1 MAEKVPRR
9 GILPS
14 PSLVETHRKAD
25 RYALSDLHR
34 QTNAAAK
41 QAILQELHVSMQLRA
56 EKMRLHQ
63 RAGSGYAPGASEEG
77 GGARGADAF
86 IGITPTRGGRSD
98 GSQPGKRVTF
108 YGESRQ
114 DDMAAQ
120 APGKGQSRIPVPVRS
135 RPVPGPRGTSSR
147 KEPLNTLDRHQH
159 RTRRVQRNAGSAVL
173 QADSEMFRYTWD
185 SRGRLNELRIRFLA
199 RKYFCIWRENTFT
212 GVRPSAVRALYRH
225 RLLRKTFDEWRE
237 FWWTQRR
244 EWTLLIRAEYHH
256 RYKVYQRV
264 WLAWKSFVVRE
275 RVKAS
280 KKNIAMMH
288 ASRVVASRTMEA
300 WKAYIRQRRAK
311 VVVLR
316 RAQDFWEGKALE
328 RHWSIWK
335 AALRI
340 RHARQDTDAF
350 AMQYWAD
357 NLTQKAWETW
367 RQRYQEQQE
376 MRRKEADAH
385 QHYERS
391 LLARCL
397 LRGLVPYILHRRE
410 RRRRTAEAFQLY
422 EDRLVQQSWQHWN
435 QRWFTRRSLALRQE
449 QVDRL
454 GNRARLRRVVVH
466 WRFYIYLL
474 HVERMEEER
483 ATQHHNTQLLKL
495 GLLVLR
501 LAVVQ
506 RRLKDRRNVQA
517 AEFHQQM
524 LVKRCWNQWISQCEH
539 REELRLFAVTRKAR
553 LMYRRRLLGAVVRQW
568 CGYVAWR
575 RHRKEQYA
583 RADFHY
589 TRCLLP
595 KCLLKLRRNVALE
608 SKKRDLLYQAHQF
621 YREGLL
627 GRSFYHWHQGFQ
639 ISQDGRMMARMAILH
654 HEEVLSRRFFT
665 AWRRKLRDRL
675 RDTDQL
681 CLAIDHHHT
690 LLCRRA
696 LHRWMEFSRESKQ
709 RCEVEKLAAKH
720 AYLQTVKKSWITW
733 SQYVASRRR
742 KALKK
747 ATADFYYHRR
757 TVRRTLE
764 AWKRYHAQVQTV
776 QRLVAAKEASAN
788 QQRLRYALGVWR
800 QNAIAARE
808 GRSLEHTATRHR
820 KRNLLHKIMTVWH
833 QYAQRHAVDAAVKL
847 WRLEEIRAQ
856 LDKGKLQRM
865 FFSWRKASD
874 AAARERRKVEIAE
887 AHHACKLRKKCLRRW
902 QHYRLLCLKKALIAR
917 QAAWLNRVRV
927 QAVVFSRW
935 KHQFA
940 QAQEEKRKTVVALWL
955 WSMRLQQR
963 VIHAW
968 VCYAGERRRKK
979 ERIAGALAQRRQEL
993 LREGVRQWLG
1003 VAASLAERRA
1013 SIAAQHHAQTSYKS
1027 YQAVRRFAARWREKT
1042 VAARLGGRRPRN
1054 PRHSSRR
1061 VRFKDEMAPVGAKS
1075 EMEEHKD
1082 VVRALKLAPTQL
1094 SSHPPPVWSKSVSS
1108 RRGTPGVETGLTS
1121 ADGLCSRP
1129 VTGRVRAQPRRP
1141 DFLRDSLQREGLWA
1155 QPASAPLGTHEHLG
1169 LSTIQRDEEFE
1180 DHPSVHQAPPSQT
1193 EIVASTAASSHALLV
1208 PQVAQEGIPFDS
1220 RGSTILPGM
1229 EGHLTSDM
1237 SSAHKSRALLMS
1249 IDSKKTTANVI
1260 GRVLPSATRGVSQP
1274 SDKQPIT
1281 VPMQSQ
1287 GNVPLYIGGSAKP
1300 SMRGTDSENSDN
1312 TGREGH
1318 RENVQS
1324 RRKDR
1329 GDIKSG
1335 VLPKSPLLLPPS
1347 AFTSGNPQRV
1357 HHGGGTVPD
1366 EAPPST
1372 IAPEM
1377 TSIGEGT
1384 NWTAPFREGQQRE
1397 GVSGEEVV
1405 YGEIQT
1411 LRETLVDFQSAKAEL
1426 KKLRSQEA
1434 ELLGWM
1440 KELNLSRT
1448 TEDSAAILLGDELQ
1462 QVQEQ
1467 IARLST
1473 RVRHSKPH
1481 IKDLLA
1487 RINHLTQQA
1496 SLL

>member
-1 MAEKVPRR
+1 MAEKTPRR

-63 RAGSGYAPGASEEG
+63 RAGSGYAPSAGEEV

-86 IGITPTRGGRSD
+86 IGITPTRGSRSH

-108 YGESRQ
+108 YRESWQ
-114 DDMAAQ
+114 DAMAPQAQ
-120 APGKGQSRIPVPVRS
+120 GKTQSRIPVPVRS
-135 RPVPGPRGTSSR
+135 RPVPGPRGTASQ
-147 KEPLNTLDRHQH
+147 KEPLGILDRYQH
-159 RTRRVQRNAGSAVL
+159 RARRFQHNTGSAVVE
-173 QADSEMFRYTWD
+173 AHSEMFQYTWD

-288 ASRVVASRTMEA
+288 ASRAAASRTMES

-311 VVVLR
+311 AVVLR

-328 RHWSIWK
+328 RHWSTWK

-357 NLTQKAWETW
+357 NLTQKAWESW

-385 QHYERS
+385 RHYERS

-397 LRGLVPYILHRRE
+397 LRGLVPYTLHRRE
-410 RRRRTAEAFQLY
+410 KRRRATEAFRLY
-422 EDRLVQQSWQHWN
+422 DDRLVQQAWQHWN
-435 QRWFTRRSLALRQE
+435 QRWFTRCSLALRQE

-454 GNRARLRRVVVH
+454 GNHARLRRVVIH
-466 WRFYIYLL
+466 WRFYIHLL
-474 HVERMEEER
+474 HVERMKEQR

-506 RRLKDRRNVQA
+506 RRLKDRRNDQA

-553 LMYRRRLLGAVVRQW
+553 LMYRRRLLGVVMRQW

-595 KCLLKLRRNVALE
+595 KCFLKLRSNVGLE
-608 SKKRDLLYQAHQF
+608 KKKRDLLSQAHQF

-627 GRSFYHWHQGFQ
+627 GRSFYHWHHSFQ

-665 AWRRKLRDRL
+665 VWRKKLRERL
-675 RDTDQL
+675 RDTDQM

-690 LLCRRA
+690 VLCRRT
-696 LHRWMEFSRESKQ
+696 LQQWMEFSRESKQ
-709 RCEVEKLAAKH
+709 RCELEKLAAKH
-720 AYLQTVKKSWITW
+720 AYLQTMKKSWMTW

-757 TVRRTLE
+757 IVRRTLE
-764 AWKRYHAQVQTV
+764 AWKVMIPLSSRALRGGRRYHERVQTV
-776 QRLVAAKEASAN
+776 QRLVAAKESSAN

-800 QNAIAARE
+800 QNALAARE
-808 GRSLEHTATRHR
+808 GRSLEHTATRHW
-820 KRNLLHKIMTVWH
+820 KRNLLHKIMRVWH
-833 QYAQRHAVDAAVKL
+833 QYAQRHALDAAVKL

-865 FFSWRKASD
+865 FSSWRKALD

-935 KHQFA
+935 KQQFA

-968 VCYAGERRRKK
+968 VCYVGERRRKK

-1013 SIAAQHHAQTSYKS
+1013 SIAAQHHAQSSYKS
-1027 YQAVRRFAARWREKT
+1027 YHTVRRFAIRWREKT
-1042 VAARLGGRRPRN
+1042 VAARLGGRRPGH
-1054 PRHSSRR
+1054 PRHASRR
-1061 VRFKDEMAPVGAKS
+1061 VRFKDEMTPVGTKS
-1075 EMEEHKD
+1075 EKMEHKD
-1082 VVRALKLAPTQL
+1082 AVRALKLAPAQL
-1094 SSHPPPVWSKSVSS
+1094 SSCPPPVWSKFVSS
-1108 RRGTPGVETGLTS
+1108 QRGAPGVEPGIQS
-1121 ADGLCSRP
+1121 ADGL
-1129 VTGRVRAQPRRP
+1129 G
-1141 DFLRDSLQREGLWA
+1141 
-1155 QPASAPLGTHEHLG
+1155 
-1169 LSTIQRDEEFE
+1169 
-1180 DHPSVHQAPPSQT
+1180 
-1193 EIVASTAASSHALLV
+1193 
-1208 PQVAQEGIPFDS
+1208 
-1220 RGSTILPGM
+1220 
-1229 EGHLTSDM
+1229 
-1237 SSAHKSRALLMS
+1237 
-1249 IDSKKTTANVI
+1249 
-1260 GRVLPSATRGVSQP
+1260 
-1274 SDKQPIT
+1274 
-1281 VPMQSQ
+1281 
-1287 GNVPLYIGGSAKP
+1287 
-1300 SMRGTDSENSDN
+1300 
-1312 TGREGH
+1312 
-1318 RENVQS
+1318 
-1324 RRKDR
+1324 
-1329 GDIKSG
+1329 
-1335 VLPKSPLLLPPS
+1335 
-1347 AFTSGNPQRV
+1347 
-1357 HHGGGTVPD
+1357 
-1366 EAPPST
+1366 
-1372 IAPEM
+1372 
-1377 TSIGEGT
+1377 
-1384 NWTAPFREGQQRE
+1384 
-1397 GVSGEEVV
+1397 
-1405 YGEIQT
+1405 
-1411 LRETLVDFQSAKAEL
+1411 
-1426 KKLRSQEA
+1426 
-1434 ELLGWM
+1434 
-1440 KELNLSRT
+1440 
-1448 TEDSAAILLGDELQ
+1448 
-1462 QVQEQ
+1462 
-1467 IARLST
+1467 
-1473 RVRHSKPH
+1473 
-1481 IKDLLA
+1481 
-1487 RINHLTQQA
+1487 
-1496 SLL
+1496 